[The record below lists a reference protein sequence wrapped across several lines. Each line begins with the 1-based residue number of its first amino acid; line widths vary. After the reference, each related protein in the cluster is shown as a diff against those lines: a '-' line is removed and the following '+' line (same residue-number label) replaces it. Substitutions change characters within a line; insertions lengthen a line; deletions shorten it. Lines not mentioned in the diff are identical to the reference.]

1 MKCLYYVAPTLKSTL
16 DISDDLHAVGIND
29 YFVHV
34 VSRDESGLKQ
44 HHIHSSNY
52 LETLDLIRDG
62 LIGAVLGFLAG
73 LLGVWA
79 LQYFDPL
86 GPKIHVP
93 MFVNY
98 AIVAA
103 VTLFGAWEGGLI
115 GIAAENKKIAR
126 FHDDL
131 EAGKYLILIYV
142 LMIKEPVVRAMMS
155 ERHPEAELAAVD
167 RHFINPFSALKR
179 HAEADRPGPRVQPK
193 V

>member
-79 LQYFDPL
+79 LQYFDAL

-93 MFVNY
+93 MLVNY
-98 AIVAA
+98 AIVAV

-126 FHDDL
+126 FRDDL
-131 EAGKYLILIYV
+131 DAGKYLILIYV
-142 LMIKEPVVRAMMS
+142 LMIQGTRRPGDDEQ
-155 ERHPEAELAAVD
+155 RHPEAAAAVD

-179 HAEADRPGPRVQPK
+179 HAEGDRPGPRAQPK